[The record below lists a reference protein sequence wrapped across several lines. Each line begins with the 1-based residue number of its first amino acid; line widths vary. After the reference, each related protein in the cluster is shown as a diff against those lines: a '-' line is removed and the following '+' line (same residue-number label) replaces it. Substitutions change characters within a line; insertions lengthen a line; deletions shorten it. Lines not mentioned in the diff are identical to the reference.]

1 MGQCS
6 CDKQSSTN
14 PQYQA
19 NTNYDPINYNN
30 NNNYNNN
37 IKYDYNLYKEKYMSP
52 INNEEKPFINIRIN
66 DNTKINDL
74 NKLKWHYDDIKIKNK
89 FFYDDIEEQES
100 YINNYK
106 EFIIEL
112 NYQIN
117 NLKDKLNISLV
128 TEKNLENL
136 LEKDENNELLNN
148 LDNISN
154 KINKFYYLIEKQ
166 KTELKYLENNFQII
180 QEQFNEIKKNQ
191 QINQDNILSTDIQYI
206 KAQLNQSEI
215 IINKLNQNKKLY
227 DQKKLEIEN
236 DINNIQNKTEK
247 KITSIKI
254 KRKNTLK
261 KYNLNKNYNDGYNE
275 INDSLFLKGSMLC
288 GIKDFGKAEN
298 IFKSMYIFNNKEEI
312 NDNYE
317 KQKLIKKNWHETC
330 YIYDDYDKHDIN
342 YELKAVGL
350 PDQMAFTSSSFG
362 FTIDTNI
369 EIISFEINGNKAD
382 YEYANYFLRFKIK
395 LKNFESINI
404 HIIYKESPLYEKMT
418 EGQKAIRNF
427 YRVKY
432 YGISKRLVG
441 QNAKYILINLSNFEI
456 IHFEEELFLKKE
468 IKGNNNNEYHWG
480 GKVPENGKE
489 TIVRLSKKEA
499 KVNFYEKHVIK
510 SIDNSFIQNTV
521 TKIPFCYMNGNNKI
535 INYNYR
541 SAQTNRIKLDQN
553 KKVFEIEYINTNSPI
568 VEFTI
573 KGELINKCKGDWII
587 KLTNEEIE
595 SLIPPDFKTNKEHFK
610 RISKEIIN
618 NYDIEHKD
626 DLTIVPNVTKIGK
639 WVKKNI
645 KYDITYVGL
654 NDITA
659 TEIYNLRKGV
669 CHHITKLFNAF
680 MYSLGYQVLYILG
693 YAVDKKI
700 NFSIEDAHAWSLIN
714 IEGKWLPFDAT
725 WGIFSGKLPVT
736 HVFKLTDCEGIQTLS
751 YDRVKIEQI
760 DVKGNI
766 N

>member
-1 MGQCS
+1 MGQCP
-6 CDKQSSTN
+6 CHKQSPTN
-14 PQYQA
+14 SEFQH
-19 NTNYDPINYNN
+19 NINYNPIPYNN
-30 NNNYNNN
+30 NNNK
-37 IKYDYNLYKEKYMSP
+37 IIYDYNLYKEKYMHP
-52 INNEEKPFINIRIN
+52 KINEEKHFINIRIN

-74 NKLKWHYDDIKIKNK
+74 NNLKWRYDDIKNKNK

-106 EFIIEL
+106 EFITEL

-128 TEKNLENL
+128 TEKFL
-136 LEKDENNELLNN
+136 LEKEENNELLNN
-148 LDNISN
+148 FDNISN
-154 KINKFYYLIEKQ
+154 KINQFYYLIENQ
-166 KTELKYLENNFQII
+166 KIQLKYLENNFQII

-191 QINQDNILSTDIQYI
+191 KINQDCILSSDIQYI
-206 KAQLNQSEI
+206 KEQLNQSEKI
-215 IINKLNQNKKLY
+215 IKKLNENKKLY

-236 DINNIQNKTEK
+236 DINNIQNKTK
-247 KITSIKI
+247 NRITSIKT

-261 KYNLNKNYNDGYNE
+261 KYNLSKYYNDSYNE
-275 INDSLFLKGSMLC
+275 INDSLFLQGSMLF

-298 IFKSMYIFNNKEEI
+298 IFKSMYIFNNKEET

-317 KQKLIKKNWHETC
+317 KQNLIKKNWHETC
-330 YIYDDYDKHDIN
+330 YIYDEYDTHDIN

-350 PDQMAFTSSSFG
+350 PENMAFTSSSFG

-369 EIISFEINGNKAD
+369 EIILFEIDGKKAD

-395 LKNFESINI
+395 LKNLETLNI
-404 HIIYKESPLYEKMT
+404 HIVYKESPLYDKMT
-418 EGQKAIRNF
+418 EGQKEVSNF
-427 YRVKY
+427 YRFKY

-456 IHFEEELFLKKE
+456 INFEEEFFLKKD
-468 IKGNNNNEYHWG
+468 NEYQWG
-480 GKVPENGKE
+480 GKVPENGKL
-489 TIVRLSKKEA
+489 ILVRLSKKEA
-499 KVNFYEKHVIK
+499 KINFYENHVIK

-521 TKIPFCYMNGNNKI
+521 TKIPLCYFNGNNKI
-535 INYNYR
+535 ITYNYR
-541 SAQTNRIKLDQN
+541 SKQTNKIKLDQN
-553 KKVFEIEYINTNSPI
+553 NKVFEIEYINTNSPI

-573 KGELINKCKGDWII
+573 KGELINKCKGDWVI

-626 DLTIVPNVTKIGK
+626 DLMIVPNVTKIGK
-639 WVKKNI
+639 WVKQNI

-654 NDITA
+654 IDITA
-659 TEIYNLRKGV
+659 TETYNLRKGV
-669 CHHITKLFNAF
+669 CHHITKLFNAL
-680 MYSLGYQVLYILG
+680 MYSLGYQVIYILG
-693 YAVDKKI
+693 YAVDKKT
-700 NFSIEDAHAWSLIN
+700 NFSIEDAHAWSLVN

-736 HVFKLTDCEGIQTLS
+736 HIFKLTDCEGIKTLS
-751 YDRVKIEQI
+751 YDKVKIEQI